1 MCSRPTSLDFTHAQS
16 LLLAPL
22 APGRSLLELASAW
35 DALAPRLPS
44 RSPEDTRIILEAL
57 KLAVSRAPPPAVA
70 DNDSAT
76 PPVAA
81 LAASAALGTAARLAD
96 LAAYDGLPLD
106 AAAMCAG
113 ILADGAAAGRVSM
126 ADAAARVGPDAATL
140 LGDVLRVRSLPVG
153 ADVYDGATS
162 AWLRDAA
169 LERVD
174 RRAAMVEVAARAAGL
189 AEVTRESGGGSTT
202 RPTIPSTAALTSV
215 AALEAL
221 QVYAPLGHALGM
233 GRVAAEMEDAAFRIL
248 FPRAYTE
255 TDAWLASVVGPA
267 ASTLAGARDTLV
279 DALASD
285 ETLADLA
292 GGCEVRVRVKS
303 LFSLMKKLLRLD
315 DLDAGGRDRGALHD
329 VLGMRVIVHPRDVDD
344 EEVEGKEGDSG
355 DAAASAA
362 ASAAAADADAITAC
376 YAVRDAALRLWPRLP
391 DRDKDYIA
399 APKANGYASL
409 HVTLVVGGEGDA
421 GGGDAR
427 RDADVSRRGTT
438 VVELQIRTR
447 AMHDAAEHGHAA
459 HTAYKG
465 GMTPQQTSALAAWS
479 AHARA
484 LRGSDRPDSDASS
497 SSTTSLPLDRTESA
511 AALFHALDIDGDG
524 NVSADE
530 LASALGDLGVDGGA
544 AVAAAAALVAAAGSG
559 GEALTLAEFQSLM
572 AKVRVWV
579 RLWVRAQLS
588 RRVRK
593 GRHTPPPVF
602 NHPAAIVPR

>member
-1 MCSRPTSLDFTHAQS
+1 MCSVRPGSIAPTHQS
-16 LLLAPL
+16 LLAPL
-22 APGRSLLELASAW
+22 APGRSLLELAGAW
-35 DALAPRLPS
+35 DALAPRLPA

-70 DNDSAT
+70 DNSSAT

-113 ILADGAAAGRVSM
+113 ILADGAAAGRVSL
-126 ADAAARVGPDAATL
+126 ADAAARVGPDAASL
-140 LGDVLRVRSLPVG
+140 LGDVLRVRALPAG

-189 AEVTRESGGGSTT
+189 AAATRERASGHTPPATT
-202 RPTIPSTAALTSV
+202 TPSTAALTSV
-215 AALEAL
+215 DALEAL

-233 GRVAAEMEDAAFRIL
+233 WRVAAEMEDAAFRVL

-267 ASTLAGARDTLV
+267 ATTLAGARDALV
-279 DALASD
+279 EALASD
-285 ETLADLA
+285 EALADLA

-329 VLGMRVIVHPRDVDD
+329 VLGMRVIVHPREADD
-344 EEVEGKEGDSG
+344 EEVEGGGGGSD
-355 DAAASAA
+355 SAA
-362 ASAAAADADAITAC
+362 AFAAAAAAADADAITAC
-376 YAVRDAALRLWPRLP
+376 YAVRDTALRLWPRLP
-391 DRDKDYIA
+391 DRDKDYIT

-409 HVTLVVGGEGDA
+409 HVTLVVGGDGDA
-421 GGGDAR
+421 GGSDAH
-427 RDADVSRRGTT
+427 RDADASRPHPGADTARPGST

-465 GMTPQQTSALAAWS
+465 GMTAEQTSALAAWS

-484 LRGSDRPDSDASS
+484 LRSASS
-497 SSTTSLPLDRTESA
+497 STTTTSLPLDRTESA
-511 AALFHALDIDGDG
+511 AALFHALDTDGDG
-524 NVSADE
+524 TVSADE
-530 LASALGDLGVDGGA
+530 LASALSDLGVDCGA

-559 GEALTLAEFQSLM
+559 GEALTLAEFQALM
-572 AKVRVWV
+572 AKASVWEGV
-579 RLWVRAQLS
+579 
-588 RRVRK
+588 
-593 GRHTPPPVF
+593 
-602 NHPAAIVPR
+602 